1 MITTLQ
7 GILGLAI
14 GIAGLV
20 TSQPLL
26 ILVSLLT
33 FMALFLKSER
43 DFAGIKEVVA
53 RLVNAQDSGAIRP
66 NELVLSSRAKE
77 VVDNLVGVG
86 ARMNAL
92 TWELDP
98 ELKKNTVS
106 FDSQV
111 RVDDF
116 VPEDLFE
123 ELLNFA
129 ESRFRAKS
137 CAIIFKRQNDTSW
150 TIKARK
156 GQGARFDER
165 LSRIAGLAFSPNSEQ
180 FCGIQENTDAD
191 SLITN
196 FEHFSI
202 RQTIVSKFEEHDQ
215 FGIKGVFWLGYA
227 EGKVPTATELSWA
240 EGLCRFINLQ
250 LNTKT
255 KIKDLHGELRR
266 AQIDT
271 KAQTRF
277 FADLSHDVRTPL
289 NNLKNILALVKF
301 EETSVE
307 TRSMLEAAI
316 DNCDHVADMM
326 EDILIY
332 SQSQAGAISSN
343 KRALCLDEQLR
354 RIVGAFKGSADLK
367 GLPIRIANI
376 PQEAVVSIDPKHFR
390 RVVSNLLSN
399 ALKYTEKGEV
409 VVSVECRAEQT
420 WSVFIRDTGVGIDQK
435 DLGRLFSP
443 FDRLERTRGI
453 EGIGLGLALSKI
465 LAQANGAELLA
476 ASKLGFGTEFEFRIP
491 RGADVVSLAPIKVS
505 VGGQVVL
512 MVDDDSDY
520 LQSSA
525 KILARLGYEVLTA
538 TSGREAVSVM
548 KLAKPA
554 VVVTDGSMDEG
565 GGEYVCREA
574 TALGIPTVVV
584 SGKTH
589 PDFVGTM
596 MRLGAKKVCLKP
608 IEMTELSRIICS
620 EVLVESLK
628 SSKIA

>member
-1 MITTLQ
+1 MITLQ

-14 GIAGLV
+14 GVVGLV
-20 TSQPLL
+20 SGQPLL

-43 DFAGIKEVVA
+43 DFAGIKEVVG
-53 RLVNAQDSGAIRP
+53 RLVNSEDSGAVRP
-66 NELVLSSRAKE
+66 DELVLSSRAKD
-77 VVDNLVGVG
+77 VVDNLVGVS

-106 FDSQV
+106 FDSHV

-129 ESRFRAKS
+129 ETRFRAKS
-137 CAIIFKRQNDTSW
+137 CAIVFKRQNDSAW

-165 LSRIAGLAFSPNSEQ
+165 LSRFAALVFSPNGEQ
-180 FCGIQENTDAD
+180 FCGIKENADAE

-196 FEHFSI
+196 FEHFAI

-301 EETSVE
+301 EETSSE

-343 KRALCLDEQLR
+343 RRALCLGEQLR
-354 RIVGAFKGSADLK
+354 RIVGAFKGSAELK
-367 GLPIRIANI
+367 GLPIRIGEI

-390 RVVSNLLSN
+390 RVISNLLSN
-399 ALKYTEKGEV
+399 ALKYTERGEV
-409 VVSVECRAEQT
+409 LVSVECRAPQT
-420 WSVFIRDTGVGIDQK
+420 WSVFVRDTGVGIDHK
-435 DLGRLFSP
+435 DLGRLFAP

-476 ASKLGFGTEFEFRIP
+476 ASKLGVGTEFEFRIP
-491 RGADVVSLAPIKVS
+491 RGADVYSIAPESIPSGKNLI
-505 VGGQVVL
+505 L
-512 MVDDDSDY
+512 MIDDDTDY

-525 KILARLGYEVLTA
+525 KILTRLGYEVLTA
-538 TSGREAVSVM
+538 SSGKEGVSVM
-548 KLAKPA
+548 KLARPS
-554 VVVTDGSMDEG
+554 VVITDGSMEEG

-574 TALGIPTVVV
+574 SELGIPTVVV
-584 SGKTH
+584 SGKNH
-589 PDFVGTM
+589 PEFVSLMT
-596 MRLGAKKVCLKP
+596 RLGAKKVCLKP
-608 IEMTELSRIICS
+608 IEMTELSRIIS
-620 EVLVESLK
+620 FEVLCQPSNM
-628 SSKIA
+628 SKIA